1 MGKIPNTK
9 ALIFCGGVGTRLWP
23 MSRKSHPKQ
32 FQPLVG
38 TKSMFEV
45 TVNRVMKGFSPE
57 NIFIA
62 TGAEYLDFIKKQA
75 PLIPLEN
82 IIAEPVRRD
91 TMGAVGL
98 ATKIIS
104 ERYPDAII
112 AAIWGADHIVKDESE
127 FNKVI
132 KISATYALEH
142 SKIVKID
149 VRPTFPSVHNGWVE
163 MGEKVDTVQD
173 RGVHEFVRFIEKPDY
188 EKAKTLFNN
197 RNFLINTGYLVWPA
211 QLMLDLYEK
220 YQPETFQILNKIG
233 EGVGNDK
240 LNNLV
245 ADLYPLIPKISVDYA
260 IFEKLDNTN
269 TVVIPADLGWTDVG
283 TWQLLYQG
291 LVTNPNID
299 NLTKGNVEL
308 IDVERSLIYS
318 NVNKKVI
325 SVIGVN
331 DVCVVDTE
339 DGLVICDIHRTDEIK
354 KLIERLEGNKEEQKY
369 L

>member
-1 MGKIPNTK
+1 MGKTPNTK

-23 MSRKSHPKQ
+23 MSRKNHPKQ

-45 TVNRVMKGFSPE
+45 TVNRVLKGFSPE
-57 NIFIA
+57 DIFIA
-62 TGAEYLDFIKKQA
+62 TGAEYLEYIKEQA
-75 PLIPLEN
+75 PLIPEEN

-104 ERYPDAII
+104 EKHPDAII
-112 AAIWGADHIVKDESE
+112 AAIWGADHIVKDEHE
-127 FNKVI
+127 FNLVI
-132 KISATYALEH
+132 KLASAYAQEH

-149 VRPTFPSVHNGWVE
+149 VRPTFPSIHNGWVE
-163 MGEKVDTVQD
+163 MGEVVDSIQE
-173 RGVHEFVRFIEKPDY
+173 RAVHKFVRFIEKPNY
-188 EKAKTLFNN
+188 EKAKVLFEN
-197 RNFLINTGYLVWPA
+197 RNYLINTGYLVWPA
-211 QLMLDLYEK
+211 KLMLDLYEK

-233 EGVGNDK
+233 NGVGNSG
-240 LNNLV
+240 LGQLI
-245 ADLYPLIPKISVDYA
+245 LEQYPLIPKISVDYA
-260 IFEKLDNTN
+260 IFEKLDDTN

-291 LVTNPNID
+291 LVTNPNTD
-299 NLTKGNVEL
+299 NLTKGDVEL
-308 IDVERSLIYS
+308 IDVERSLVYS
-318 NVNKKVI
+318 NVNKKII

-331 DVCVVDTE
+331 DICVVDTD
-339 DGLVICDIHRTDEIK
+339 DGLIICDIHRTDEIK
-354 KLIERLEGNKEEQKY
+354 KLIERLETNKDEQKY